1 MLETSRALF
10 FGDNGPL
17 IEEKGEEPVGDSLLG
32 EVYDGMSRELVVH
45 YVDGV
50 KARRPAELREEEL
63 DIGRAAKRIARNA
76 NRWSMV
82 ATCISLI
89 AFAVALLAYARL

>member
-45 YVDGV
+45 YVEGV
-50 KARRPAELREEEL
+50 GARRSDREA
-63 DIGRAAKRIARNA
+63 DRIARNS

-82 ATCISLI
+82 ATGISLLALAVAVL
-89 AFAVALLAYARL
+89 AFARP